1 MVIVQRPEVAPGHC
15 ILSLKSE
22 DPEGFID
29 TLLTPAVVDPR
40 VYASVSV
47 VKEWA
52 RKLGMVDGDDLV
64 ALERRVEDLEAQLA
78 EADSE
83 LNAIHILKARGYT
96 PAKKPGRPPSQKA
109 A

>member
-1 MVIVQRPEVAPGHC
+1 MVIVERPEIAPGHC

-22 DPEGFID
+22 DPLGFID

-52 RKLGMVDGDDLV
+52 RKLGMVDGVIVDGLEAQVADLK
-64 ALERRVEDLEAQLA
+64 AQLA
-78 EADSE
+78 EADNE
-83 LNAIHILKARGYT
+83 LNAIHILKGRGYQA
-96 PAKKPGRPPSQKA
+96 AKRTGRPPSQKA

>member
-1 MVIVQRPEVAPGHC
+1 MVIVDRPEIAPGHC
-15 ILSLKSE
+15 MLSLKSE
-22 DPEGFID
+22 DPLGFID

-47 VKEWA
+47 VMEWA
-52 RKLGMVDGDDLV
+52 RKLGMVDGADLE

-83 LNAIHILKARGYT
+83 LNAIHILKGRGYQA
-96 PAKKPGRPPSQKA
+96 AKRPGRPAQKA